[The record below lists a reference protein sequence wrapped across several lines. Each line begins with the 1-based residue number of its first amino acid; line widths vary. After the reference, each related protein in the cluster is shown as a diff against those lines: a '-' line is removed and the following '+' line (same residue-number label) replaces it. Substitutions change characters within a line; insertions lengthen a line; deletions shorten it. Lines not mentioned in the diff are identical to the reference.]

1 MRHDECT
8 FAPAPDRHV
17 VEGDEVEIEGARTPV
32 HHTHPTGLGLDPVEQ
47 SQQRI
52 RVERRADFDDH
63 VEIRTLVVR
72 TADRIGF
79 VHLRGAHHETTE
91 ARERESQI
99 RLAVAEI
106 APERD
111 ECTVLPTGDRPWEGV
126 LPPEANC
133 GRVDVLVDRWLEF
146 GQREFDRLHQRE
158 GQHGLGHLFG
168 ETFEKQ
174 VTGRAREIGQRDGHL
189 SVVNR
194 LPEIVG
200 AARLGQV
207 DLDIDVDTQRL
218 WGESFVV
225 EDTDQ
230 CVDPQVVDQDVIGH
244 EASRY
249 RFDMTKYDP
258 SRVIASLRELAERTG
273 GPEGSRRLCWTP
285 EWVAARNLLRESL
298 ATLPVDV
305 DVDEAG
311 NLWAYLRGQ
320 SPDTLVV
327 GSHLDSVPK
336 GGWLDGALGVMA
348 GLELLRSLADEY
360 ADSRPPVTVALVDWA
375 DEEGARFGRSLFGSA
390 AVMGT
395 VDVDIARGL
404 VDKEG
409 NRLVDVLPQH
419 GVDIDRL
426 DGARTRL
433 GNVKAYVEVHIEQ
446 GPVLESLGRGISTV
460 TGTKGIERE
469 RLVFRGQAA
478 HAGTMPMPMRR
489 DSFRAAS
496 RFALAVAEIGER
508 HDGVTT
514 VGAVACRPGVVTA
527 VAGET
532 TITLDMRHIDAGSLA
547 AMLAESRTAAD
558 AAADA
563 EGCTVEWEHIFR
575 IPPMPFHP
583 ELLDAARTSV
593 REVEGHDVE
602 IPSGALHDASEM
614 ARSVPTVMIF
624 SSSTAG
630 LSHTKEEDT
639 PVEHLNMAADAFDRT
654 CRRAMELVASGRL

>member
-1 MRHDECT
+1 M
-8 FAPAPDRHV
+8 
-17 VEGDEVEIEGARTPV
+17 
-32 HHTHPTGLGLDPVEQ
+32 
-47 SQQRI
+47 
-52 RVERRADFDDH
+52 
-63 VEIRTLVVR
+63 
-72 TADRIGF
+72 
-79 VHLRGAHHETTE
+79 
-91 ARERESQI
+91 
-99 RLAVAEI
+99 
-106 APERD
+106 
-111 ECTVLPTGDRPWEGV
+111 
-126 LPPEANC
+126 N
-133 GRVDVLVDRWLEF
+133 
-146 GQREFDRLHQRE
+146 
-158 GQHGLGHLFG
+158 
-168 ETFEKQ
+168 
-174 VTGRAREIGQRDGHL
+174 
-189 SVVNR
+189 
-194 LPEIVG
+194 
-200 AARLGQV
+200 
-207 DLDIDVDTQRL
+207 
-218 WGESFVV
+218 
-225 EDTDQ
+225 
-230 CVDPQVVDQDVIGH
+230 
-244 EASRY
+244 
-249 RFDMTKYDP
+249 KYDP
-258 SRVIASLRELAERTG
+258 ARVVASLRELANRTG

-285 EWVAARNLLRESL
+285 DWVAARTLLRESL

-305 DVDEAG
+305 EVDEAG
-311 NLWAYLRGQ
+311 NLWAYLRGD

-348 GLELLRSLADEY
+348 GLELIRALADEY
-360 ADSRPPVTVALVDWA
+360 AGARPPVTVALVDWA
-375 DEEGARFGRSLFGSA
+375 DEEGARFSRSLFGSA

-395 VDVDIARGL
+395 VDVEILRGL

-409 NRLVDVLPQH
+409 AKLIDVLPQH

-433 GNVKAYVEVHIEQ
+433 HDVKAYVEVHIEQ

-469 RLVFRGQAA
+469 RIIFRGQAA

-514 VGAVACRPGVVTA
+514 VGAVACKPGVVTA

-547 AMLAESRTAAD
+547 SMFAESK
-558 AAADA
+558 AAAQAAAEA

-575 IPPMPFHP
+575 IPPMTFHP
-583 ELLDAARTSV
+583 KLLDAARTSV

-639 PVEHLNMAADAFDRT
+639 PEDHLHMAADAFDRT
-654 CRRAMELVASGRL
+654 CRRAMDLVAAGELD